1 MSARSAT
8 VYQNQD
14 LAAFSAAPAA
24 GDSAEAVDSG
34 ADRDA
39 PTLVFDRPASPT
51 STGPS
56 EQLDTRALLHPTEH
70 SRLLIALSSSAVVFG
85 IAAMIAYATAGWT
98 ILAEYG
104 GYLAAFGVVVWLSLQ
119 IARSRLL
126 GGAVRVSE
134 TTLPEL
140 QAVFDEVRARLDYH
154 KRVDVY
160 VMDKVAGGSAMTS
173 YLGTRLIQIEGD
185 LAAEL
190 LDEGR
195 HAELTY
201 LIGRHIGQLKAR
213 HQRLTPI
220 FLAISVVDS
229 LKFLKPFLAP
239 YLRATAKSGDQIA
252 ATCCGDI
259 RATAGTMNRLLVGKD
274 LGPRLAV
281 KGILDQ
287 AATVRRRWLPRLAQL
302 FMDTPHAT
310 NRYLNLL
317 VFFARTA
324 PAEINAWQASLDQ
337 ATAARLTAVIEA
349 SPNRL
354 PPRRRASPLSMLV
367 ATVVTGGLLALG
379 GWAFLGGAGSTSGAN
394 TSPPQ
399 SSPASQTSTGQ
410 TPAGHTQNSG
420 QADTASR
427 QLLARVPK
435 GLVASC
441 TSAAVS
447 AVGASQGANAEV
459 VCTPQGSHS
468 PHLVSYTHY
477 REPALLQV
485 AYASL
490 THGVPSGNCTS
501 VSGQGGY
508 TLGSSGSAGE
518 LACYLN
524 GAGQNAFLWTDNR
537 LDILSYAASPSM
549 TFADL
554 SRWWQGDSGPEGDPG
569 GSQAA
574 QPHPLSGIT
583 ATLSTYFDAINAR
596 NYRLAWSQLSP
607 AARSGSP
614 YSSFAAGESS
624 TTIAGWQLHRITPG
638 ARPGTYVAYL
648 TFRSHQNPSQAPN
661 HIDSCDDWTLNYTMT
676 PASARWLINQVK
688 PHPGMAEYHT
698 CG

>member
-1 MSARSAT
+1 MRPGTARG
-8 VYQNQD
+8 
-14 LAAFSAAPAA
+14 AFF
-24 GDSAEAVDSG
+24 E
-34 ADRDA
+34 RDQI
-39 PTLVFDRPASPT
+39 F
-51 STGPS
+51 GPS
-56 EQLDTRALLHPTEH
+56 PANGPARPGSRADARPSEPLDIRALLHPTEH

-85 IAAMIAYATAGWT
+85 IAAMIAYDAAGWT
-98 ILAEYG
+98 ILAELG
-104 GYLAAFGVVVWLSLQ
+104 GILAAFGVAVWLSLQ

-134 TTLPEL
+134 TT
-140 QAVFDEVRARLDYH
+140 VFNEVRARLDYH
-154 KRVDVY
+154 KRVDIY
-160 VMDKVAGGSAMTS
+160 VMDKVPGGSAMTS
-173 YLGTRLIQIEGD
+173 YLGTRLIQIDGD

-190 LDEGR
+190 LDQER

-220 FLAISVVDS
+220 FLAISVIDS
-229 LKFLKPFLAP
+229 LKFLKPLLAP

-252 ATCCGDI
+252 AACCGDI
-259 RATAGTMNRLLVGKD
+259 RATAGMMNRLLVGKD
-274 LGPRLAV
+274 LGPRLV
-281 KGILDQ
+281 VRGILDQ

-302 FMDTPHAT
+302 FMNTPHAT

-317 VFFARTA
+317 VFFARTV
-324 PAEINAWQASLDQ
+324 PAEINAWRASLDQ

-349 SPNRL
+349 SPNRR
-354 PPRRRASPLSMLV
+354 PPRRRASLVSLLV

-379 GWAFLGGAGSTSGAN
+379 GWVFLGGAGSAVGSTGGVN
-394 TSPPQ
+394 TSSPQ
-399 SSPASQTSTGQ
+399 SSPAAPAAGQ
-410 TPAGHTQNSG
+410 TPAGHTEGGG

-441 TSAAVS
+441 TYGTVSAAD
-447 AVGASQGANAEV
+447 ASQGANAEV
-459 VCTPQGSHS
+459 VCTPQGTHS
-468 PHLVSYTHY
+468 PHFVSYAHY
-477 REPALLQV
+477 REPALLQS

-490 THGVPSGNCTS
+490 THGVRAGNCTS
-501 VSGQGGY
+501 VSGQGSY
-508 TLGSSGSAGE
+508 MLGSSGPAGDF
-518 LACYLN
+518 ACYVNRL
-524 GAGQNAFLWTDNR
+524 GQNAFLWTDNR

-554 SRWWQGDSGPEGDPG
+554 HRWWQGDSGPEHGSGD
-569 GSQAA
+569 SQAT

-583 ATLSTYFDAINAR
+583 ATLSAYFDAINAR

-607 AARSGSP
+607 AGQSANP
-614 YSSFAAGESS
+614 YAGFAAGESS
-624 TTIAGWQLHRITPG
+624 TAIAGWQLHGITPG
-638 ARPGTYVAYL
+638 ARPGTYVAFV

-676 PASARWLINQVK
+676 PASGRWLINQVN
-688 PHPGMAEYHT
+688 PHPGVAEYHT

>member
-1 MSARSAT
+1 
-8 VYQNQD
+8 VYENQD
-14 LAAFSAAPAA
+14 PAAFSPVPAP

-39 PTLVFDRPASPT
+39 PTVVLDRPASPT
-51 STGPS
+51 GARPS
-56 EQLDTRALLHPTEH
+56 EPLNIRALLHPTEH

-85 IAAMIAYATAGWT
+85 IAAMIAYVGAGWT

-119 IARSRLL
+119 LVRSRLL

-160 VMDKVAGGSAMTS
+160 VMDQVAGGSAMTS

-190 LDEGR
+190 LDEER

-220 FLAISVVDS
+220 FLAISAIEK

-252 ATCCGDI
+252 AACCGDI
-259 RATAGTMNRLLVGKD
+259 RATAGMMNRLLVGKD

-302 FMDTPHAT
+302 FMNTPHAT

-324 PAEINAWQASLDQ
+324 PAEINAWRASLDQ
-337 ATAARLTAVIEA
+337 ATAVSRAAVIEA
-349 SPNRL
+349 SPNRR
-354 PPRRRASPLSMLV
+354 PPRRRASLASTLV

-379 GWAFLGGAGSTSGAN
+379 GWVFLGSAGSAASSTSGAN
-394 TSPPQ
+394 TSPGQ
-399 SSPASQTSTGQ
+399 GSPAGQTSVGQ
-410 TPAGHTQNSG
+410 TPAGHTQDGG

-427 QLLARVPK
+427 QLLARVPQ
-435 GLVASC
+435 GLAASC
-441 TSAAVS
+441 TSATVS
-447 AVGASQGANAEV
+447 AADASQGANAEV
-459 VCTPQGSHS
+459 VCSPQGTHS
-468 PHLVSYTHY
+468 PHFVSYTHY
-477 REPALLQV
+477 REPALLQG

-501 VSGQGGY
+501 ASGQDSY
-508 TLGSSGSAGE
+508 TLGTTGSAGD
-518 LACYLN
+518 LACYVN
-524 GAGQNAFLWTDNR
+524 GVGQNAFLWTDNR

-554 SRWWQGDSGPEGDPG
+554 YRWWQGDSGPEHGSG
-569 GSQAA
+569 GSQAT
-574 QPHPLSGIT
+574 QPNPRSRIT
-583 ATLSTYFDAINAR
+583 ATLSAYFDGINAR

-607 AARSGSP
+607 AGQSVNP
-614 YSSFAAGESS
+614 YGAFAAGEST
-624 TTIAGWQLHRITPG
+624 TTIAGWQLHSITPG
-638 ARPGTYVAYL
+638 ARPGTYVAFV
-648 TFRSHQNPSQAPN
+648 TFQSHQNPSQAPN
-661 HIDSCDDWTLNYTMT
+661 HIDSCDDWTLDYTMT
-676 PASARWLINQVK
+676 PASGQWLINQVN
-688 PHPGMAEYHT
+688 PHPGVAEYQT

>member
-1 MSARSAT
+1 
-8 VYQNQD
+8 VYQDQD
-14 LAAFSAAPAA
+14 PAANSAAPAA
-24 GDSAEAVDSG
+24 GESAEAVDSG

-39 PTLVFDRPASPT
+39 PALVLDRPAP
-51 STGPS
+51 PADARPL
-56 EQLDTRALLHPTEH
+56 EPLDIRALLHPTEH

-85 IAAMIAYATAGWT
+85 IAAMMAYAIAGWT
-98 ILAEYG
+98 MLAEYG
-104 GYLAAFGVVVWLSLQ
+104 GYLAAFGAAVWLSLQ

-126 GGAVRVSE
+126 GGALRVSE

-140 QAVFDEVRARLDYH
+140 QAVFDEIRARLDYH

-173 YLGTRLIQIEGD
+173 YLGTRLIEIEGD

-190 LDEGR
+190 LDQER

-213 HQRLTPI
+213 HQRLMPI
-220 FLAISVVDS
+220 FLAISVINS

-252 ATCCGDI
+252 AACCGDI

-274 LGPRLAV
+274 LGPRLVV

-302 FMDTPHAT
+302 FMNTPHAT

-324 PAEINAWQASLDQ
+324 PAEINAWRASLDQ

-349 SPNRL
+349 SPNRR
-354 PPRRRASPLSMLV
+354 PPRRRASLVSLLV

-379 GWAFLGGAGSTSGAN
+379 GWVFLGGAGSAASSTSGAN
-394 TSPPQ
+394 TSPTQ
-399 SSPASQTSTGQ
+399 SSPPGQASTGQ
-410 TPAGHTQNSG
+410 TPVEHTQGGG
-420 QADTASR
+420 QADAASR

-435 GLVASC
+435 GLAASC
-441 TSAAVS
+441 TSATVS
-447 AVGASQGANAEV
+447 AADALQGANAEV
-459 VCTPQGSHS
+459 VCTPQGAHS
-468 PHLVSYTHY
+468 PHFVSYTHY
-477 REPALLQV
+477 KEPALLQG

-490 THGVPSGNCTS
+490 THGVPSGNCTA
-501 VSGQGGY
+501 VSGQGSY
-508 TLGSSGSAGE
+508 TLGSSGSAGD
-518 LACYLN
+518 LACYVN
-524 GAGQNAFLWTDNR
+524 GVGQNAFLWTDNR
-537 LDILSYAASPSM
+537 LGILSYAASPSM
-549 TFADL
+549 TLADL
-554 SRWWQGDSGPEGDPG
+554 HRWWQGDSGPEGGPG
-569 GSQAA
+569 GSQTT

-583 ATLSTYFDAINAR
+583 ATLSAYFDAINAR

-614 YSSFAAGESS
+614 YSSFADGESS
-624 TTIAGWQLHRITPG
+624 TTIAGWQLHGITTG
-638 ARPGTYVAYL
+638 ARPGTYVAFV
-648 TFRSHQNPSQAPN
+648 TFRSHQNPRQAPN
-661 HIDSCDDWTLNYTMT
+661 RIDSCDDWALNYTMT
-676 PASARWLINQVK
+676 PASGGWLINQVN
-688 PHPGMAEYHT
+688 PHPGVAEYHT